1 VKSICKIKQHCQKL
15 KEEFGDLKAN
25 EIKPSMI
32 ETYQQKRLP
41 TISCRGTPF
50 KPASINRELEVMKRI
65 FNLAV
70 REEMVDRNP

>member
-32 ETYQQKRLP
+32 EIYQQKRLP